1 MKPSFDSQSIQN
13 QMREISDL
21 LARMMPGLELTDKEK
36 VPVNLKDLARLSN
49 SIDVLQMNV
58 ENHLQTQAR
67 QIGALLGLGTVINSS
82 RGLKRVLDEVIDQL
96 IALLGAERG
105 FLMLVD
111 EQGEL
116 GVQIARGMDK
126 EDVDKEAFAISH
138 TIARRVAE
146 TGEVILTTNAENDPR
161 FDKQYS
167 VNAYHLLS
175 ILCAP
180 LKIKE
185 DLIGVLYVDNR
196 AHSGIFRQ
204 GDLEWITAFSNQA
217 AVAIE
222 NARLFE
228 ELQTSYQATLEGWVR
243 ALDLRDKETEGHTQ
257 RVTET
262 TAQLARWMGIDEA
275 EIEHI
280 RRGALLHDIGKIAI
294 PDAVL
299 LKPGKLTS
307 EERALIEQHP
317 VYAYEMLSPIKFLQP
332 AIDIPYCHHEKWDG
346 TGYPRRLKGDE
357 IPFAARIFS
366 VVDVW
371 DALVSDRPYRQA
383 LDPAEVRKYIE
394 INAGKHF
401 DPDVASAFI
410 GLSHLLVHPGE
421 SGQ

>member
-1 MKPSFDSQSIQN
+1 
-13 QMREISDL
+13 MREISDL